1 MGVDEHDEYIV
12 TNKEAAEILAMVAR
26 NLYINRA
33 RANGKTVL
41 NYRINMAFIKAI
53 ALLESTPDDK

>member
-1 MGVDEHDEYIV
+1 MGVDDYNI
-12 TNKEAAEILAMVAR
+12 TNKEAAELLATIAR

-41 NYRINMAFIKAI
+41 AYKINMAFIKAI
-53 ALLESTPDDK
+53 ALLESTPDKE